1 MGSEMCIRDSTPI
14 YPYLPMI
21 IGMASKYDKKAGMG
35 TIISMMLP
43 YSLAFLVAW
52 IVMLIAWMF
61 LNLPLGP
68 GAFVF
73 FG

>member
-1 MGSEMCIRDSTPI
+1 
-14 YPYLPMI
+14 MI

>member
-1 MGSEMCIRDSTPI
+1 
-14 YPYLPMI
+14 MI
-21 IGMASKYDKKAGMG
+21 IGMAAKYDKKAGMG

-43 YSLAFLVAW
+43 YSIAFLVSWIVLVIAW
-52 IVMLIAWMF
+52 IL

-73 FG
+73 M